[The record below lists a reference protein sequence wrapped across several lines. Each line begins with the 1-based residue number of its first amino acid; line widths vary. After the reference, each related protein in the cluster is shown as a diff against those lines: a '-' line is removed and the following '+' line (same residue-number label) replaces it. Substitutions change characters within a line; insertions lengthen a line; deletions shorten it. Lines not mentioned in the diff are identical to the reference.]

1 MEKVLMQP
9 CKYILEYQ
17 NLDEESDESV
27 PIYVDGY
34 YLGLG
39 KQIRWQDGMFFE
51 YTMAVVAD
59 KGTGKIAYMPIEAVN
74 LVGNGIGVHK
84 G

>member
-1 MEKVLMQP
+1 MQP
-9 CKYILEYQ
+9 CKYVLEYHELGGE
-17 NLDEESDESV
+17 NDELIPV
-27 PIYVDGY
+27 YADGY

-59 KGTGKIAYMPIEAVN
+59 KQTGKIAYMPIEAVN

-84 G
+84 R